1 MDITKQL
8 SLETQVRTQS
18 LLAVLHIL
26 NGRAYKMHMMEANT
40 ASSRYPTSLSADASN
55 KELCDRLM
63 NFN

>member
-26 NGRAYKMHMMEANT
+26 NGRAYKMHMEANT